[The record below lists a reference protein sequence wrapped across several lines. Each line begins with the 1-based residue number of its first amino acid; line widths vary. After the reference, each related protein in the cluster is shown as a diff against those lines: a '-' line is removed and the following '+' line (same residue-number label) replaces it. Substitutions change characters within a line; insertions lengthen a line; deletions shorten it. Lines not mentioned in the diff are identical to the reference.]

1 MFVKLNLDFLLVLV
15 ALGTVGWV
23 LVSLWELEELEG
35 LGLELWVSRL
45 ISWMCLVLFLLFS

>member
-23 LVSLWELEELEG
+23 LVSLCELEELEG